1 VELIDPK
8 KRVKNRVGQMF
19 FSKVRNVLTF
29 LYILLKRTLHSLTFF
44 AKERLVLY
52 VLLRSLQE
60 NVAFS
65 TFFAKECNV
74 LCVLLCYLEKN
85 VKERNILLGFISRQK
100 CQKKVFLVSKVVKK
114 LAKNSKKNVNER
126 GAQPWSKIS

>member
-1 VELIDPK
+1 MELIDPK

-52 VLLRSLQE
+52 VLCKRTLRSLRS
-60 NVAFS
+60 F

-100 CQKKVFLVSKVVKK
+100 CQKKVFLVSKVVKNGKK
-114 LAKNSKKNVNER
+114 LKKER
-126 GAQPWSKIS
+126 K

>member
-44 AKERLVLY
+44 AKDLWVLY

-65 TFFAKECNV
+65 TFFYV
-74 LCVLLCYLEKN
+74 LCKRMQRSLRSFMFFR
-85 VKERNILLGFISRQK
+85 KERKRTQHSFGFHKSPK
-100 CQKKVFLVSKVVKK
+100 MTKKGLFGFKS
-114 LAKNSKKNVNER
+114 
-126 GAQPWSKIS
+126 G